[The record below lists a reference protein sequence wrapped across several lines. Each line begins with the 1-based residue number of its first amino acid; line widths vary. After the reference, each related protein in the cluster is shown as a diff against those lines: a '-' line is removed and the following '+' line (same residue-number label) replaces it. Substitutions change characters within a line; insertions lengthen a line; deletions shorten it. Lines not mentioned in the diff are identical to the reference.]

1 MKQFPFLILFVAFF
15 LSSCGSIKM
24 SKSDEIVDFPDI
36 EAEYP
41 GGSDEMVKYLAN
53 NIRYPEIAM
62 ELGDQGRVFVEFII
76 EKDGSI
82 SNVTI
87 LRGVSREIDAES
99 VRVVANMKS
108 WTPAIYKRKYV
119 RARARMPINYILE

>member
-1 MKQFPFLILFVAFF
+1 MKLFPILILFFVIVFT
-15 LSSCGSIKM
+15 SCGSIKT
-24 SKSDEIVDFPDI
+24 SKSDEIIDFPDV
-36 EAEYP
+36 EAQYP
-41 GGSDEMVKYLAN
+41 GGSEEMSKYLAN

-76 EKDGSI
+76 EKNGSI
-82 SNVTI
+82 SNVKI

-99 VRVVANMKS
+99 VRVVANMEN

-119 RARARMPINYILE
+119 RARARIPINYILQ